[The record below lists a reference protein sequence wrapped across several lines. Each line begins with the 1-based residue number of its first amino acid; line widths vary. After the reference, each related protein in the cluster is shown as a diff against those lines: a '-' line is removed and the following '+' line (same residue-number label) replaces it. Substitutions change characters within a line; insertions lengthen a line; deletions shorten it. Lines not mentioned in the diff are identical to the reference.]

1 MATSRGK
8 TDQGR
13 SGRTKASHS
22 AEPALPPKEA
32 DESGAAS
39 NLGQLQAM
47 LDLLKGE
54 ICTKIDWLSSDLRS
68 DISSVREE
76 LRHTIE
82 PLQQKL
88 SSHDQTIAELERAST
103 DHSDQLTTLETSVST
118 QKQVKLLTDK
128 CEDLEGRTKRNN
140 IRLVGVP
147 VVAEGVQPTE
157 FFSRLLKDILG
168 LEGKPLLDLAHR
180 TLRPK
185 PKEGEQPW
193 PLVIRVHFFMW
204 GMTFCV
210 ALERPPKRSPFFTEE
225 RSCFSSPT
233 TLHRSLKKCAAFMEV
248 KRQLRSCPGVKFG
261 LRFPAVHMI
270 MLPGGG
276 THTFEDPAAA
286 MDFVK
291 SKCKI
296 CGVF

>member
-13 SGRTKASHS
+13 SLDRTKASHS
-22 AEPALPPKEA
+22 AEPASPPKEA
-32 DESGAAS
+32 DVSGAAS

-88 SSHDQTIAELERAST
+88 SSHDQTIVELECAST
-103 DHSDQLTTLETSVST
+103 DHRDQLTTLETMVST
-118 QKQVKLLTDK
+118 LQNQVKLLTDK
-128 CEDLEGRTKRNN
+128 CEDLEGRARRNN

-147 VVAEGVQPTE
+147 EGAEGAQPTE
-157 FFSRLLKDILG
+157 FVSRLLKDILG
-168 LEGKPLLDLAHR
+168 LEEKPLLDRTHR

-185 PKEGEQPW
+185 PKEGEQPR
-193 PLVIRVHFFMW
+193 PLVIRVHFFQVRNDILRRT
-204 GMTFCV
+204 GETSRASPLLYQGKKLFLFPDYTASV
-210 ALERPPKRSPFFTEE
+210 PKKRC
-225 RSCFSSPT
+225 R
-233 TLHRSLKKCAAFMEV
+233 LHGS
-248 KRQLRSCPGVKFG
+248 
-261 LRFPAVHMI
+261 
-270 MLPGGG
+270 
-276 THTFEDPAAA
+276 
-286 MDFVK
+286 
-291 SKCKI
+291 
-296 CGVF
+296 